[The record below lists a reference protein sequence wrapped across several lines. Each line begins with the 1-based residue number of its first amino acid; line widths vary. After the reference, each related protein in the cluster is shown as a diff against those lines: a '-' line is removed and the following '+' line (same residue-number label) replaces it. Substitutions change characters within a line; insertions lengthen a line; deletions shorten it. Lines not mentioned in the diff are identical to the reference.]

1 MDYSMAVVWLIIAV
15 VCGLVEAG
23 TIALVSV
30 WFVFGAVVSFF
41 AALVFPESILFQIF
55 IFILFST
62 LSLVF
67 IRPVAKKYVDKYT
80 KGGNINSKVNKTGVV
95 IHEIKKGEK
104 GRVKI
109 GDVEWL
115 AVSNGEDISEETKV
129 RVVNVDGNT
138 LCVEKVE
145 EV

>member
-1 MDYSMAVVWLIIAV
+1 MDYSMAVVWLIIAI
-15 VCGLVEAG
+15 VCGLIEAG

-41 AALVFPESILFQIF
+41 VALIFPESVLFQIF
-55 IFILFST
+55 IFILFSI

-80 KGGNINSKVNKTGVV
+80 RGGNINSKVNKTGIVV
-95 IHEIKKGEK
+95 QEIKKDEK

-115 AVSNGEDISEETKV
+115 AVSDKDISEGTKV
-129 RVVNVDGNT
+129 RVTNVDGNT

>member
-1 MDYSMAVVWLIIAV
+1 MDYSMAVIWLIIAV
-15 VCGLVEAG
+15 VCGLIEAG

-30 WFVFGAVVSFF
+30 WFVIGAVVSFF
-41 AALVFPESILFQIF
+41 MALIFTESILLQIF
-55 IFILFST
+55 VFILFSI

-80 KGGNINSKVNKTGVV
+80 RGGNINSKVDKTGVV
-95 IHEIKKGEK
+95 VQEIKKDEK

-115 AVSNGEDISEETKV
+115 AVSNEDISEGTKV
-129 RVVNVDGNT
+129 RITNVDGNT

>member
-1 MDYSMAVVWLIIAV
+1 MDYSMAVIWLIIAV
-15 VCGLVEAG
+15 VCGLIEAG

-30 WFVFGAVVSFF
+30 WFVIGAVVSFF
-41 AALVFPESILFQIF
+41 MALIFPESILLQIF
-55 IFILFST
+55 VFILFSI

-80 KGGNINSKVNKTGVV
+80 RGGNINSKVDKTGVV
-95 IHEIKKGEK
+95 VQEIKKDEK

-115 AVSNGEDISEETKV
+115 AVSNEDISEGTKV
-129 RVVNVDGNT
+129 RITNVDGNT

>member
-1 MDYSMAVVWLIIAV
+1 MDYSMAGIWLIIAV
-15 VCGLVEAG
+15 ACGLIEAG

-30 WFVFGAVVSFF
+30 WFVIGAVVSFF
-41 AALVFPESILFQIF
+41 MALIFPESVLLQIF
-55 IFILFST
+55 VFILFSI

-80 KGGNINSKVNKTGVV
+80 RGGNINSKVDKTGVV
-95 IHEIKKGEK
+95 VQEIKKDEK

-115 AVSNGEDISEETKV
+115 AVSNEDISEGTKV
-129 RVVNVDGNT
+129 RITNVDGNT

>member
-1 MDYSMAVVWLIIAV
+1 MDYSMAVIWLIIAV
-15 VCGLVEAG
+15 VCGLIEAG

-41 AALVFPESILFQIF
+41 MALIFPESVLFQIF
-55 IFILFST
+55 VFILFSI

-80 KGGNINSKVNKTGVV
+80 MGGNINSKVDKTGVV
-95 IHEIKKGEK
+95 VQEIKKDEK

-115 AVSNGEDISEETKV
+115 AVSNEDISEGTKV
-129 RVVNVDGNT
+129 RITNVDGNT

>member
-1 MDYSMAVVWLIIAV
+1 MDYSMAVIWLIIVV
-15 VCGLVEAG
+15 VCGLIEAG

-30 WFVFGAVVSFF
+30 WFVIGAVVSFF
-41 AALVFPESILFQIF
+41 MALIFPESILLQIF
-55 IFILFST
+55 VFILFSI

-80 KGGNINSKVNKTGVV
+80 RGGNINSKVDKTGVV
-95 IHEIKKGEK
+95 VQEIKKDEK

-115 AVSNGEDISEETKV
+115 AVSNEDISEGTKV
-129 RVVNVDGNT
+129 RITNVDGNT

>member
-1 MDYSMAVVWLIIAV
+1 MVYSMAVIWLIIAV
-15 VCGLVEAG
+15 ACGLIEAG

-80 KGGNINSKVNKTGVV
+80 RGGNINSKVDKTGVV
-95 IHEIKKGEK
+95 VQEIKKDEK

-115 AVSNGEDISEETKV
+115 AVSNEDISEGTKV
-129 RVVNVDGNT
+129 RITNVDGNT

>member
-1 MDYSMAVVWLIIAV
+1 MDYSMAVIWLIIAV
-15 VCGLVEAG
+15 VCGLIEAG

-41 AALVFPESILFQIF
+41 MALIFPESVLFQIF
-55 IFILFST
+55 VFILFSI

-67 IRPVAKKYVDKYT
+67 IGPVAKKYVDKYT
-80 KGGNINSKVNKTGVV
+80 RGGNINSKVDKTGVV
-95 IHEIKKGEK
+95 VQEIKKDEK

-115 AVSNGEDISEETKV
+115 AVSNEDISEGTKV
-129 RVVNVDGNT
+129 RITNVDGNT

>member
-1 MDYSMAVVWLIIAV
+1 MDYSMAVIWLIIAV
-15 VCGLVEAG
+15 SCGLIEAG

-30 WFVFGAVVSFF
+30 WFVIGAVVSFF
-41 AALVFPESILFQIF
+41 MALIFPESILLQIF
-55 IFILFST
+55 VFILFSI

-80 KGGNINSKVNKTGVV
+80 RGGNINSKVDKTGVV
-95 IHEIKKGEK
+95 VQEIKKDEK

-115 AVSNGEDISEETKV
+115 AVSNEDISEGTKV
-129 RVVNVDGNT
+129 RITNVYGNT

>member
-1 MDYSMAVVWLIIAV
+1 MDYSMAVIWLIIAV
-15 VCGLVEAG
+15 VCGLIEAG

-41 AALVFPESILFQIF
+41 MALIFPESVLFQIF
-55 IFILFST
+55 VFILFSI

-80 KGGNINSKVNKTGVV
+80 RGGNINSKVDKTGVV
-95 IHEIKKGEK
+95 VQEIKKDEK

-115 AVSNGEDISEETKV
+115 AVSNEDISEGTKV
-129 RVVNVDGNT
+129 RITNVDGNT

>member
-1 MDYSMAVVWLIIAV
+1 MAVIWLIIAV
-15 VCGLVEAG
+15 VCGLIEAG

-41 AALVFPESILFQIF
+41 MALIFPESVLFQIF
-55 IFILFST
+55 VFILFSI

-80 KGGNINSKVNKTGVV
+80 RGGNINSKVDKTGVV
-95 IHEIKKGEK
+95 VQEIKKDEK

-115 AVSNGEDISEETKV
+115 AVSNEDISEGTKV
-129 RVVNVDGNT
+129 RITNVDGNT

>member
-1 MDYSMAVVWLIIAV
+1 MDYSMSVIWLIIAV
-15 VCGLVEAG
+15 ACGLIEAG

-30 WFVFGAVVSFF
+30 WFVIGAVVSFF
-41 AALVFPESILFQIF
+41 MALIFPESILLQIF
-55 IFILFST
+55 VFILFSI

-80 KGGNINSKVNKTGVV
+80 RGGNINSKVDKTGVV
-95 IHEIKKGEK
+95 VQEIKKDEK

-109 GDVEWL
+109 GDFEWL
-115 AVSNGEDISEETKV
+115 AVSNEDISEGTKV
-129 RVVNVDGNT
+129 RITNVDGNT

-145 EV
+145 KV

>member
-1 MDYSMAVVWLIIAV
+1 MDYSMAVIWLIIAV
-15 VCGLVEAG
+15 VCGLIEAG

-30 WFVFGAVVSFF
+30 WFVIGAVVSFF
-41 AALVFPESILFQIF
+41 MALIFPEGILLQIF
-55 IFILFST
+55 VFILFSI

-95 IHEIKKGEK
+95 IQEIKKGEK

-115 AVSNGEDISEETKV
+115 AISNEDISRGTKV
-129 RVVNVDGNT
+129 RITNVDGNT
-138 LCVEKVE
+138 LFVEKVE

>member
-1 MDYSMAVVWLIIAV
+1 MDYSMAVIWLIIAV
-15 VCGLVEAG
+15 ACGLIEAG

-80 KGGNINSKVNKTGVV
+80 RGGNINSKVDKTGVV
-95 IHEIKKGEK
+95 VQEIKKDEK

-115 AVSNGEDISEETKV
+115 AVSNEDISEGTKV
-129 RVVNVDGNT
+129 RITNVDGNT

>member
-1 MDYSMAVVWLIIAV
+1 MDYSMAVIWLIIAV
-15 VCGLVEAG
+15 VCGLIEAG

-41 AALVFPESILFQIF
+41 MALIFPESVLFQIF
-55 IFILFST
+55 VFILFSI

-80 KGGNINSKVNKTGVV
+80 RGGNINSKVDKTGVV
-95 IHEIKKGEK
+95 VQEIKKDEK

-115 AVSNGEDISEETKV
+115 AVSNEDISEGTKV
-129 RVVNVDGNT
+129 MITNVDGNT

>member
-41 AALVFPESILFQIF
+41 VALIFPESILFQIF
-55 IFILFST
+55 IFIVFSI

-95 IHEIKKGEK
+95 VQEIKKDEK

-115 AVSNGEDISEETKV
+115 AISKNENISEGTRV
-129 RVVNVDGNT
+129 RVINVDGNT

>member
-1 MDYSMAVVWLIIAV
+1 MDYSMAVIWLIIAV
-15 VCGLVEAG
+15 ACGLTEAG

-30 WFVFGAVVSFF
+30 WFVIGAVVSFF
-41 AALVFPESILFQIF
+41 MALIFPESILHQIF
-55 IFILFST
+55 VFILFSI

-95 IHEIKKGEK
+95 IQEIKKGEK

-115 AVSNGEDISEETKV
+115 AISNEDISRGTKV
-129 RVVNVDGNT
+129 RITNVDGNT
-138 LCVEKVE
+138 LFVEKVE

>member
-15 VCGLVEAG
+15 VCGLIEAG

-41 AALVFPESILFQIF
+41 VALIFPESVLFQIF
-55 IFILFST
+55 IFILFSI

-80 KGGNINSKVNKTGVV
+80 RGGNINSKVNKTGVV
-95 IHEIKKGEK
+95 VQEIKKDEK

-115 AVSNGEDISEETKV
+115 AVSNEDISEGTKV
-129 RVVNVDGNT
+129 RITNVDGNT

>member
-1 MDYSMAVVWLIIAV
+1 MDYSMAVIWLIIAV
-15 VCGLVEAG
+15 VCGLIEAG

-30 WFVFGAVVSFF
+30 WFVIGAVVSFF
-41 AALVFPESILFQIF
+41 MALIFPESILLQIF
-55 IFILFST
+55 VFILFSI

-67 IRPVAKKYVDKYT
+67 IRTVAKKYVDKYT
-80 KGGNINSKVNKTGVV
+80 RGGNINSKVDKTGVV
-95 IHEIKKGEK
+95 VQEIKKDEK

-115 AVSNGEDISEETKV
+115 AVSNEDISEGTKV
-129 RVVNVDGNT
+129 RITNVDGNT

>member
-15 VCGLVEAG
+15 VCGLIEAG

-41 AALVFPESILFQIF
+41 VALIFPESVLFQIF
-55 IFILFST
+55 VFILFSI

-80 KGGNINSKVNKTGVV
+80 RGGNINSKVNKTGVV
-95 IHEIKKGEK
+95 VQEIKKGEK

-115 AVSNGEDISEETKV
+115 AVSDKDISEGTKV
-129 RVVNVDGNT
+129 RVTNVDGNT

>member
-1 MDYSMAVVWLIIAV
+1 MDYSMAVIWLIIAV
-15 VCGLVEAG
+15 VCGLIEAG

-30 WFVFGAVVSFF
+30 WFVFGAVVLFF
-41 AALVFPESILFQIF
+41 MALIFPESVLFQIF
-55 IFILFST
+55 VFILFSI

-80 KGGNINSKVNKTGVV
+80 RGGNINSKVDKTGVV
-95 IHEIKKGEK
+95 VQEIKKDEK

-115 AVSNGEDISEETKV
+115 AVSNEDISEGTKV
-129 RVVNVDGNT
+129 RITNVDGNT

>member
-1 MDYSMAVVWLIIAV
+1 M
-15 VCGLVEAG
+15 
-23 TIALVSV
+23 
-30 WFVFGAVVSFF
+30 
-41 AALVFPESILFQIF
+41 
-55 IFILFST
+55 
-62 LSLVF
+62 SLVF

-95 IHEIKKGEK
+95 IQEIKKGEK

-115 AVSNGEDISEETKV
+115 AISNEDISMGTKV
-129 RVVNVDGNT
+129 RITNVDGNT
-138 LCVEKVE
+138 LFVEKVE

>member
-41 AALVFPESILFQIF
+41 VALIFPESILFQIF

-62 LSLVF
+62 LSLIF

-95 IHEIKKGEK
+95 IQEIKKDEK

-115 AVSNGEDISEETKV
+115 AISKNENISEGTRV
-129 RVVNVDGNT
+129 RVTNVDGNT

>member
-1 MDYSMAVVWLIIAV
+1 MAYSMAVIWLIIAV
-15 VCGLVEAG
+15 VCGLIEAG

-30 WFVFGAVVSFF
+30 WFVIGAVVSFF
-41 AALVFPESILFQIF
+41 MALIFPESILLQIF
-55 IFILFST
+55 VFILFSI

-80 KGGNINSKVNKTGVV
+80 RGGNINSKVDKTGVV
-95 IHEIKKGEK
+95 VQEIKKDEK

-115 AVSNGEDISEETKV
+115 AVSNEDISEGTKV
-129 RVVNVDGNT
+129 RITNVDGNT

>member
-1 MDYSMAVVWLIIAV
+1 MDYSMAVACGII
-15 VCGLVEAG
+15 EAG

-30 WFVFGAVVSFF
+30 WFVIGAVVSFF
-41 AALVFPESILFQIF
+41 MALIFPESILLQIF
-55 IFILFST
+55 VFILFSI

-95 IHEIKKGEK
+95 IQEIKKGEK

-115 AVSNGEDISEETKV
+115 AISNEDISRGTKV
-129 RVVNVDGNT
+129 RITNVDGNT

>member
-1 MDYSMAVVWLIIAV
+1 MI
-15 VCGLVEAG
+15 
-23 TIALVSV
+23 
-30 WFVFGAVVSFF
+30 GAVVSFF
-41 AALVFPESILFQIF
+41 MALIFPEGILLQIF
-55 IFILFST
+55 VFILFSI

-95 IHEIKKGEK
+95 IQEIKKGEK

-115 AVSNGEDISEETKV
+115 AISNEDISRGTKV
-129 RVVNVDGNT
+129 RITNVDGNT
-138 LCVEKVE
+138 LFVEKVE
-145 EV
+145 EA

>member
-1 MDYSMAVVWLIIAV
+1 MDYSMAVIWLIIAV
-15 VCGLVEAG
+15 SCGLIEAG
-23 TIALVSV
+23 TIAIVSV
-30 WFVFGAVVSFF
+30 WFVIGAVVSFF
-41 AALVFPESILFQIF
+41 MALIFPESILLQIF
-55 IFILFST
+55 VFILFSI

-80 KGGNINSKVNKTGVV
+80 RGGNINSKVDKTGVV
-95 IHEIKKGEK
+95 VQEIKKDEK

-115 AVSNGEDISEETKV
+115 AVSNEDISEGTKV
-129 RVVNVDGNT
+129 RITNVDGNT

>member
-1 MDYSMAVVWLIIAV
+1 MDYSMAVIWLIIAV
-15 VCGLVEAG
+15 SCGIIEAG

-30 WFVFGAVVSFF
+30 WFVIGAVVSFF
-41 AALVFPESILFQIF
+41 MALIFPESILLQIF
-55 IFILFST
+55 VFILFSI

-95 IHEIKKGEK
+95 IQEIKKGEK

-115 AVSNGEDISEETKV
+115 AISNEDISRGTKV
-129 RVVNVDGNT
+129 RITNVDGNT

>member
-1 MDYSMAVVWLIIAV
+1 MDYSMAVIWLIIAV
-15 VCGLVEAG
+15 VCGLIEAG

-30 WFVFGAVVSFF
+30 WFVIGAVVSFF
-41 AALVFPESILFQIF
+41 MALIFPESILLQIF
-55 IFILFST
+55 VFILFSI

-80 KGGNINSKVNKTGVV
+80 RGGNTNSKVDKTGVV
-95 IHEIKKGEK
+95 VQEIKKDEK

-115 AVSNGEDISEETKV
+115 AVSNEDISEGTKV
-129 RVVNVDGNT
+129 RITNVDGNT

>member
-1 MDYSMAVVWLIIAV
+1 MDYSMAVIWLIIAV
-15 VCGLVEAG
+15 VCGLIEAG

-30 WFVFGAVVSFF
+30 WFVIGAVVSFF
-41 AALVFPESILFQIF
+41 VALIFPEGILFQIF
-55 IFILFST
+55 VFILFSI

-95 IHEIKKGEK
+95 IQEIKKGEK

-115 AVSNGEDISEETKV
+115 AVSNEDISEGTKV
-129 RVVNVDGNT
+129 RITNVDGNT
-138 LCVEKVE
+138 LCVEKAE